1 MRVNHIEHRGGLLL
15 CLIIPTTCAAP
26 DFKRDVP
33 SSTWPSEHFIWC
45 LYVCCGHQ
53 SCCWDWVK
61 CLVQVTNNNV
71 LLDSWWCA
79 SWCTN
84 SITYHV
90 VVTKVVAGIEL
101 NVLCKSQIIMY
112 FLIAGDVLLDVQI
125 VLLTLTIWKGI
136 INSGPCSPWVFK
148 VWKRGLPEN
157 IKLAMCFLM
166 SANVGPLLTYK

>member
-1 MRVNHIEHRGGLLL
+1 MCSQTIYLSIFTITIHPLMRVNHIEHPGLLL

-26 DFKRDVP
+26 DLKRDVP

-79 SWCTN
+79 SWCAN
-84 SITYHV
+84 SITY
-90 VVTKVVAGIEL
+90 L
-101 NVLCKSQIIMY
+101 
-112 FLIAGDVLLDVQI
+112 
-125 VLLTLTIWKGI
+125 IWKGI